1 MKKLMDGP
9 GPSLLILFSTSEIPR
24 PLTHLFSGEENLSKH
39 KSHACH
45 IMGLSFPF
53 LSSLASQPACA
64 LIPIPIDSRQPEP
77 EEARG
82 GAVLELATRR
92 PLSLSRLRSILHDC
106 EDRTRSARDRI
117 DQGARTTARAA
128 VGSFSGGGGTT
139 RRAAAPGGALVCSAP
154 VVPARPEFAP
164 CMYLVL
170 QISSNEIIGSNL
182 ELTIAFL
189 SPRDHWFSRMDRS
202 ILVRTQIHII
212 IIYFLSIPIR

>member
-1 MKKLMDGP
+1 MPHHGP
-9 GPSLLILFSTSEIPR
+9 F
-24 PLTHLFSGEENLSKH
+24 
-39 KSHACH
+39 
-45 IMGLSFPF
+45 LSFPF
-53 LSSLASQPACA
+53 LASQPACA

-77 EEARG
+77 EETRGG

-92 PLSLSRLRSILHDC
+92 PLSRLRSMI
-106 EDRTRSARDRI
+106 ARIERDP
-117 DQGARTTARAA
+117 RAA
-128 VGSFSGGGGTT
+128 ESIREEGPPPAPRLVRALRGGGTT
-139 RRAAAPGGALVCSAP
+139 RRAAAQVVLWSAP

>member
-1 MKKLMDGP
+1 MKKLTDGP

-64 LIPIPIDSRQPEP
+64 LIPIPIDSRQPES
-77 EEARG
+77 EETR

-92 PLSLSRLRSILHDC
+92 PLSLSLLRSILHDC

-128 VGSFSGGGGTT
+128 VGSFSA
-139 RRAAAPGGALVCSAP
+139 RRWDDATGSRPRWCSGLLCSGGAGATRVCS
-154 VVPARPEFAP
+154 
-164 CMYLVL
+164 MYVL
-170 QISSNEIIGSNL
+170 GASNFFQRN
-182 ELTIAFL
+182 
-189 SPRDHWFSRMDRS
+189 HWFKPRINHSVS
-202 ILVRTQIHII
+202 
-212 IIYFLSIPIR
+212 LSS

>member
-1 MKKLMDGP
+1 VSVKKLTDGP

-128 VGSFSGGGGTT
+128 VGSFSAGGGTT
-139 RRAAAPGGALVCSAP
+139 RRAAAQVVLWSALLRWCRRDQSLLHVCTWCFKFLPTKS
-154 VVPARPEFAP
+154 
-164 CMYLVL
+164 LV
-170 QISSNEIIGSNL
+170 QTSN
-182 ELTIAFL
+182 
-189 SPRDHWFSRMDRS
+189 
-202 ILVRTQIHII
+202 
-212 IIYFLSIPIR
+212 